1 VLYDKPKNVF
11 VAGFIGSPAMNIKT
25 VKLGDA
31 GAHLGGLQVPLSR
44 EAVAAAGE
52 GADGKVTVGFRPED
66 VQLVGQGDG
75 GLSMTV
81 DLVEELGSDAYVYGR
96 ADLDGTEEQFV
107 IRTEGRN
114 TPNMGDT
121 VYLKPQSTPHIFNAS
136 TGDRVEV

>member
-1 VLYDKPKNVF
+1 
-11 VAGFIGSPAMNIKT
+11 MNIKT